1 MGGIANRHHTNAR
14 RNAGRSHMALQAT
27 KFAECPKCHVL
38 MQSHRAC
45 QSCGYYKGVEL
56 IDVMK
61 KANKKEQKRREKV
74 LGQTDKKK

>member
-1 MGGIANRHHTNAR
+1 
-14 RNAGRSHMALQAT
+14 MALQAT